1 MRTTN
6 IRFTGLA
13 SGLDTES
20 MVKAMAMPYQMKVDS
35 SKQQKQLLELKKDAW
50 KDLNKK
56 IWDFHTQ
63 TLNTLRLEST
73 FGKTN
78 IAVSNPSIIE
88 LDKNITLPEGNHT
101 IDIKQMATGA
111 TVSSSSIKDKLINGK
126 KDQTTLAGLGIKDGT
141 VIEVN
146 TGKGSIAPI
155 TIGKIQDKDSAG
167 NPITRDMTVEDLEKQ
182 LSAQLGEKGVSCK
195 FDEGVGAF
203 VITSKATGKN
213 ETISLSSKGPD
224 GTVDNVALGALGFVE
239 SKGAYQYGGQEAIVT
254 YNGGITVTSESNHIE
269 INGIKFT
276 IKGESTSPITITSTK
291 DPDAIVDTV
300 KKFVDEY
307 NKLIEE
313 MDKLISAPKNKD
325 YLPLTAEQKASMS
338 DEEIKLWDEKV
349 KGSLLSGDSTIKD
362 MLSSMRSLLGGVV
375 EGNSFSMLSDIGIT
389 TANWKEKGK
398 LYIDE
403 KKLRD
408 AIDKDKQGVVNLL
421 AGQGDPKV
429 LYDKENGQGAWET
442 LGGTEA
448 GKATQEAYLKDNKN
462 KLLGLG
468 DRLYNAM
475 NERTKS
481 SDLKSSNTFYNDKA
495 IQKQITDY
503 SKKISDLEERLART
517 EDLYY
522 KKFAAM
528 EKMMSQLNS
537 QSNWLSGQIGGM

>member
-195 FDEGVGAF
+195 FDEGVGA
-203 VITSKATGKN
+203 
-213 ETISLSSKGPD
+213 
-224 GTVDNVALGALGFVE
+224 
-239 SKGAYQYGGQEAIVT
+239 
-254 YNGGITVTSESNHIE
+254 
-269 INGIKFT
+269 
-276 IKGESTSPITITSTK
+276 
-291 DPDAIVDTV
+291 
-300 KKFVDEY
+300 
-307 NKLIEE
+307 
-313 MDKLISAPKNKD
+313 
-325 YLPLTAEQKASMS
+325 
-338 DEEIKLWDEKV
+338 
-349 KGSLLSGDSTIKD
+349 
-362 MLSSMRSLLGGVV
+362 
-375 EGNSFSMLSDIGIT
+375 
-389 TANWKEKGK
+389 
-398 LYIDE
+398 
-403 KKLRD
+403 
-408 AIDKDKQGVVNLL
+408 
-421 AGQGDPKV
+421 
-429 LYDKENGQGAWET
+429 
-442 LGGTEA
+442 
-448 GKATQEAYLKDNKN
+448 
-462 KLLGLG
+462 
-468 DRLYNAM
+468 
-475 NERTKS
+475 
-481 SDLKSSNTFYNDKA
+481 
-495 IQKQITDY
+495 
-503 SKKISDLEERLART
+503 
-517 EDLYY
+517 
-522 KKFAAM
+522 
-528 EKMMSQLNS
+528 
-537 QSNWLSGQIGGM
+537 